1 MPQKAA
7 NAGLKAA
14 FLSHRNHAAHA
25 TLICCAAPLGYP
37 GESLTLSSRG
47 PTSHRSA
54 QDAVECASEREGH
67 LPLLSLSQNCRTTG
81 ILGRMDAWR
90 AWIGPPQ
97 GASDR
102 SDHRPLPSPIRDRR
116 NLPQSSTDAV
126 QAPCPSWLACWRVA
140 SFGRLVADLRPR
152 LRHILEDGVDNAEA
166 PSLFEGPAHRI
177 FS

>member
-102 SDHRPLPSPIRDRR
+102 SDHRPLPSPYPRP
-116 NLPQSSTDAV
+116 PQSPAIVDRCRSGAV
-126 QAPCPSWLACWRVA
+126 PFLAGVLARGIFRPSRCGPSSEAA
-140 SFGRLVADLRPR
+140 AHTGRWS
-152 LRHILEDGVDNAEA
+152 GQC
-166 PSLFEGPAHRI
+166 
-177 FS
+177 